1 MCNCP
6 KTSGLCI
13 AFYLACSLVFNFM
26 MKTKARWSQA
36 ALFFTFIK
44 KGTKSW
50 CFYLKRNT
58 LRFLIGFCWNVW
70 KPVFLSFAVQSS
82 LARKWNFK
90 NMLRSQWDGICA
102 KRHWSKYVVMSKSKW
117 ERLRPVLYMK
127 IQYFSG
133 IIWRW
138 GKKLNIWPVIMLLD
152 SIFGL

>member
-1 MCNCP
+1 MGCA
-6 KTSGLCI
+6 LH
-13 AFYLACSLVFNFM
+13 LACSLVFNFM
-26 MKTKARWSQA
+26 MKIKARWSQA

-50 CFYLKRNT
+50 YFYLKRKT
-58 LRFLIGFCWNVW
+58 LRFLVGFYWNVW
-70 KPVFLSFAVQSS
+70 EPVFLSFAVQSS
-82 LARKWNFK
+82 L

-117 ERLRPVLYMK
+117 ERLRPVLYIT

-138 GKKLNIWPVIMLLD
+138 GKKLNIWPAIMWLD